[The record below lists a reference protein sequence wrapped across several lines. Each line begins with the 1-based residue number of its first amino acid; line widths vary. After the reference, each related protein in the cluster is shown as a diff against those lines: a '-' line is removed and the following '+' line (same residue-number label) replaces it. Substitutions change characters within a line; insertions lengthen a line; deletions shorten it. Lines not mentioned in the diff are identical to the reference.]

1 MINLIINI
9 LKLNQLLKIHAIW
22 NPHVY
27 HGWGRDKKFF
37 EGWYYKIVDNSQNNA
52 FAIIPGIAMDENGKK
67 QSFIQVLDGKNLK
80 ADYFK
85 FDSKEFKPT
94 PKKHDLYIAE
104 NHFSMTN
111 ISLNLPNLKGKL
123 HFKDLSPWS
132 NSFLSP
138 GIMGPYSFVPF
149 MECYHGIISMN
160 HNIEGNL
167 VHNGKQISFNN
178 GKGYM
183 EKDWG
188 HSFPKAYVWMQS
200 NHFSNS
206 SISFKSSVAI
216 IPWLKS
222 SFIGH
227 IAGVLIDDK
236 LIEFTTYNG
245 TRLISCKISQK
256 EVSIVMENRQFLIK
270 ITALR
275 EQATTLA
282 APISGFMDGRID
294 ESMKARIKVKLID
307 KNTNKT
313 ILNDIGESAGIEVA
327 GDFEKLIK

>member
-1 MINLIINI
+1 M
-9 LKLNQLLKIHAIW
+9 NQLLKIHAIW

-27 HGWGRDKKFF
+27 HGWGRNKKFF
-37 EGWYYKIVDNSQNNA
+37 EGWYYKIVDNSQTNA
-52 FAIIPGIAMDENGKK
+52 FAIIPGIAMDENGNK

-80 ADYFK
+80 AEYFK

-94 PKKHDLYIAE
+94 PKKHDLYIGE
-104 NHFSMTN
+104 NHFTKTTLSV
-111 ISLNLPNLKGKL
+111 NLPGLKGNL
-123 HFKDLSPWS
+123 TFKNLFPWS
-132 NSFLSP
+132 NNFLSP

-160 HNIEGNL
+160 HDIEGSLFQNQKEICFD
-167 VHNGKQISFNN
+167 NGR
-178 GKGYM
+178 GYI

-200 NHFSNS
+200 NHFSKS
-206 SISFKSSVAI
+206 SISFKSSIAI

-227 IAGVLIDDK
+227 IAGVLIDGK

-245 TRLISCKISQK
+245 TKLNSCDISQD
-256 EVSIVMENRQFLIK
+256 EVNASMENRLFKLNIK
-270 ITALR
+270 AIR
-275 EQATTLA
+275 EKATTLA

-294 ESMKARIKVKLID
+294 ESMNSSIKLKLID
-307 KNTNKT
+307 KKSNKI

-327 GDFEKLIK
+327 GDYEKLIK

>member
-1 MINLIINI
+1 M
-9 LKLNQLLKIHAIW
+9 KLNQLLKIHAIW
-22 NPHVY
+22 NSHVY
-27 HGWGRDKKFF
+27 HGWGRSRKFF
-37 EGWYYKIVDNSQNNA
+37 EGWYYKVVDNSQTNA
-52 FAIIPGIAMDENGKK
+52 FAIIPGIAMDENSNK

-85 FDSKEFKPT
+85 FDSNEFKPT

-104 NHFSMTN
+104 NHFSMTD
-111 ISLNLPNLKGKL
+111 ISLNLPNLQGKL
-123 HFKDLSPWS
+123 IFKNLFPWS
-132 NSFLSP
+132 NTFLSP
-138 GIMGPYSFVPF
+138 GIMGPYSFIPF
-149 MECYHGIISMN
+149 MECYHGIVSMN
-160 HNIEGNL
+160 HDIEGSL
-167 VHNGKQISFNN
+167 IHNGKKICFDN

-200 NHFSNS
+200 NHFSKS
-206 SISFKSSVAI
+206 SISFKSSIAI

-227 IAGVLIDDK
+227 IAGVLIDGK

-245 TRLISCKISQK
+245 TKLNSCDISQD
-256 EVSIVMENRQFLIK
+256 EVNASMENRLFKLNIK
-270 ITALR
+270 AIR
-275 EQATTLA
+275 EKATTLA

-294 ESMKARIKVKLID
+294 ESMNSSIKLKLID
-307 KNTNKT
+307 KISNKI

-327 GDFEKLIK
+327 GDYEKLIK

>member
-1 MINLIINI
+1 M
-9 LKLNQLLKIHAIW
+9 NQLLKIHAIW

-27 HGWGRDKKFF
+27 HGWGRSKKFF
-37 EGWYYKIVDNSQNNA
+37 EGWYYKIVDNSQTNA
-52 FAIIPGIAMDENGKK
+52 FAIIPGIAMDENGNK

-85 FDSKEFKPT
+85 FDSNEFKPT

-104 NHFSMTN
+104 NHFSMTD
-111 ISLNLPNLKGKL
+111 ISLNLPNLQGTL
-123 HFKDLSPWS
+123 IFKNLFPWS
-132 NSFLSP
+132 NTFLSP
-138 GIMGPYSFVPF
+138 GIMGPYSFIPF
-149 MECYHGIISMN
+149 MECYHGIVSMN
-160 HNIEGNL
+160 HDIEGSL
-167 VHNGKQISFNN
+167 IHNGKKISFDN

-200 NHFSNS
+200 NHFSKS
-206 SISFKSSVAI
+206 SISFKSSIAI

-227 IAGVLIDDK
+227 IAGVLIDGK

-245 TRLISCKISQK
+245 TKLNSCDISQD
-256 EVSIVMENRQFLIK
+256 EVNASMENRLFKLNIK
-270 ITALR
+270 AIR
-275 EQATTLA
+275 EKATTLA

-294 ESMKARIKVKLID
+294 ESMNSSIKLKLID
-307 KNTNKT
+307 KKSNKI

-327 GDFEKLIK
+327 GDYEKLIK

>member
-1 MINLIINI
+1 M
-9 LKLNQLLKIHAIW
+9 KLNQFLKIHAIW
-22 NPHVY
+22 NSHVY
-27 HGWGRDKKFF
+27 HGWGRSRKFF
-37 EGWYYKIVDNSQNNA
+37 EGWYYKIVDNSQTNA
-52 FAIIPGIAMDENGKK
+52 FAIIPGIAMDENGNK

-85 FDSKEFKPT
+85 FDSNEFKPT

-104 NHFSMTN
+104 NHFSMTD
-111 ISLNLPNLKGKL
+111 ISLNLPNLHGTL
-123 HFKDLSPWS
+123 IFKNLFPWS
-132 NSFLSP
+132 NTFLSP
-138 GIMGPYSFVPF
+138 GIMGPYSFIPF
-149 MECYHGIISMN
+149 MECYHGIVSMN
-160 HNIEGNL
+160 HDIEGSL
-167 VHNGKQISFNN
+167 IHNGKKICFDN

-200 NHFSNS
+200 NHFSKS
-206 SISFKSSVAI
+206 SISFKSSIAI

-227 IAGVLIDDK
+227 IAGVLIDGK

-245 TRLISCKISQK
+245 TKLNSCDISQD
-256 EVSIVMENRQFLIK
+256 EVNASMENRLFKLNIK
-270 ITALR
+270 AIR
-275 EQATTLA
+275 EKATTLA

-294 ESMKARIKVKLID
+294 ESMNSSIKLKLID
-307 KNTNKT
+307 KISNKI

-327 GDFEKLIK
+327 GDYEKLIK